1 MNFLKLIRFQNLLII
16 ALVQAVFHF
25 GFLKQQ
31 EGLLVALND
40 VEFILLILATV
51 CIAAA
56 GYIINNI
63 VDQETDNI
71 SKPNKVIVGKYI
83 SETRAYN
90 YYIALNI
97 VGVLIGF
104 FIANI
109 IFKESF
115 AAIFIVVAFVLY
127 LYATQF
133 KQSLLAGNFLVSF
146 LVAFSILLVGV
157 FDLYP
162 IITNE
167 SRKFLGILFQI
178 IIDYAIFAF
187 LLTFIREVV
196 KDIED
201 YEGDLKTGMNTLPIY
216 LGKEKTQK
224 VVFGL
229 SFIPLIALLYYL
241 NSNFKNLEY
250 VVYYTL
256 AFVVAPMLYFILKLW
271 QAKTQKEFNHLS
283 TILKLIMITGILSI
297 IVITYNLNNL
307 STVE

>member
-1 MNFLKLIRFQNLLII
+1 MKFLKLIRYQNLLII
-16 ALVQAVFHF
+16 ALFQGVFHF

-40 VEFILLILATV
+40 VEFILLIIATL

-63 VDQETDNI
+63 VNQETDNI

-115 AAIFIVVAFVLY
+115 AAIFIIIAFVLY

-133 KQSLLAGNFLVSF
+133 KQSLLAGNFLVF
-146 LVAFSILLVGV
+146 IFSCV
-157 FDLYP
+157 
-162 IITNE
+162 
-167 SRKFLGILFQI
+167 
-178 IIDYAIFAF
+178 
-187 LLTFIREVV
+187 
-196 KDIED
+196 
-201 YEGDLKTGMNTLPIY
+201 
-216 LGKEKTQK
+216 
-224 VVFGL
+224 
-229 SFIPLIALLYYL
+229 
-241 NSNFKNLEY
+241 
-250 VVYYTL
+250 
-256 AFVVAPMLYFILKLW
+256 
-271 QAKTQKEFNHLS
+271 
-283 TILKLIMITGILSI
+283 
-297 IVITYNLNNL
+297 
-307 STVE
+307 

>member
-1 MNFLKLIRFQNLLII
+1 MKFLKLIRYQNLLII
-16 ALVQAVFHF
+16 ALFQGVFHF

-40 VEFILLILATV
+40 VEFILLILATL

-63 VDQETDNI
+63 VNQETDNI

-115 AAIFIVVAFVLY
+115 AAIFIIIAFVLY

-187 LLTFIREVV
+187 LITFIREVV

-241 NSNFKNLEY
+241 NSNFTNLEY

-256 AFVVAPMLYFILKLW
+256 ALVVAPMLYFILKLW
-271 QAKTQKEFNHLS
+271 QAKTQNDFKHLS
-283 TILKLIMITGILSI
+283 TILKWIMISGILSI
-297 IVITYNLNNL
+297 IVITFNLNNL
-307 STVE
+307 PKLV

>member
-1 MNFLKLIRFQNLLII
+1 MKFLKLIRYQNLLII

-31 EGLLVALND
+31 QDLIVALNT

-63 VDQETDNI
+63 IDQETDEI
-71 SKPNKVIVGKYI
+71 AKPEKVIVGKQI
-83 SETRAYN
+83 SENRAYN
-90 YYIALNI
+90 YYIGFNI
-97 VGVLIGF
+97 IGVLIGF
-104 FIANI
+104 YISNL

-115 AAIFIVVAFVLY
+115 AGIFIVVAFVLY

-146 LVAFSILLVGV
+146 LVAFSILLVGL

-162 IITNE
+162 VITPE
-167 SRKFLGILFQI
+167 TRPFLNVLFQI

-201 YEGDLKTGMNTLPIY
+201 YEGDLKTGMNTLPIVI
-216 LGKEKTQK
+216 GKQKTQK
-224 VVFGL
+224 IVFAL
-229 SFIPLIALLYYL
+229 SFIPLAALLYYL
-241 NSNFKNLEY
+241 NANFTNLEY
-250 VVYYTL
+250 VIYYTL
-256 AFVVAPMLYFILKLW
+256 LFVVAPMLYFIVKLW
-271 QAKTQKEFNHLS
+271 QAKTQKDFNHVS
-283 TILKLIMITGILSI
+283 TVLKIVMITGILSI
-297 IVITYNLNNL
+297 IVITYNLNQI
-307 STVE
+307 STIG

>member
-1 MNFLKLIRFQNLLII
+1 MKFLKLIRYQNLLII

-31 EGLLVALND
+31 KGLLLALND
-40 VEFILLILATV
+40 VEFFLLIIATV

-71 SKPNKVIVGKYI
+71 SKPENVIVGKYI

-90 YYIALNI
+90 YYIAFNI
-97 VGVLIGF
+97 IGVLLGF
-104 FIANI
+104 FVANVV
-109 IFKESF
+109 FKESF
-115 AAIFIVVAFVLY
+115 AAIFIVVAFILY

-146 LVAFSILLVGV
+146 LVAFSILLVGI

-162 IITNE
+162 MIIAETQQ
-167 SRKFLGILFQI
+167 FLGILFRI
-178 IIDYAIFAF
+178 LIDYAIFAF

-229 SFIPLIALLYYL
+229 SFIPLLALLYYL
-241 NSNFKNLEY
+241 NANFTNLEY
-250 VVYYTL
+250 VLYYTL
-256 AFVVAPMLYFILKLW
+256 AFVVAPMLYFIAKLW
-271 QAKTQKEFNHLS
+271 QAKTQKDFNHLS
-283 TILKLIMITGILSI
+283 SVLKFIMITGILSI
-297 IVITYNLNNL
+297 AVITYNLNNL
-307 STVE
+307 PTVG

>member
-1 MNFLKLIRFQNLLII
+1 MNFLKLIRYQNLLII

-31 EGLLVALND
+31 KGLIVALND
-40 VEFILLILATV
+40 IEFVLLILATI

-63 VDQETDNI
+63 ADQETDNI
-71 SKPNKVIVGKYI
+71 AKPEKVIVGKHI
-83 SETRAYN
+83 SESKAYTF
-90 YYIALNI
+90 YIVINI
-97 VGVLIGF
+97 IGVVLGF
-104 FIANI
+104 FIANLV
-109 IFKESF
+109 FKPSF
-115 AAIFIVVAFVLY
+115 AAIFIAIAFLLY
-127 LYATQF
+127 MYATQF

-146 LVAFSILLVGV
+146 LVAFSILLVGL

-167 SRKFLGILFQI
+167 NRPFLGVLFQI
-178 IIDYAIFAF
+178 IIDYAVFAF
-187 LLTFIREVV
+187 LLTFIREVI

-224 VVFGL
+224 IVFGL

-241 NSNFKNLEY
+241 NANFKSLDY
-250 VVYYTL
+250 VIYYTL
-256 AFVVAPMLYFILKLW
+256 AFIIAPMLYFIVKLW

-283 TILKLIMITGILSI
+283 TVLKIIMITGILSI
-297 IVITYNLNNL
+297 IIITYNLNNL
-307 STVE
+307 QSIG

>member
-1 MNFLKLIRFQNLLII
+1 MKFLKLIRYQNLLII

-31 EGLLVALND
+31 NGLIVALND
-40 VEFILLILATV
+40 IEFILLIIATV
-51 CIAAA
+51 SIAAA

-63 VDQETDNI
+63 IDQETDNI
-71 SKPNKVIVGKYI
+71 SKPEKVIVGIYI
-83 SETRAYN
+83 PETKAYN
-90 YYIALNI
+90 YYIGLNI
-97 VGVLIGF
+97 IGVLIGF
-104 FIANI
+104 FVSNI

-146 LVAFSILLVGV
+146 LVAFSILIVGI

-162 IITNE
+162 IISNE
-167 SRKFLGILFQI
+167 NRQFLGVLFQI

-187 LLTFIREVV
+187 TLTFIREVV

-201 YEGDLKTGMNTLPIY
+201 YEGDLKTGMNTLPIVI
-216 LGKEKTQK
+216 GKEKTQK
-224 VVFGL
+224 IVFGL

-241 NSNFKNLEY
+241 NSNFENLEY
-250 VVYYTL
+250 VIYYTL
-256 AFVVAPMLYFILKLW
+256 AFIIAPMLYFIVKIW
-271 QAKTQKEFNHLS
+271 SAKTQKDFHHLS
-283 TILKLIMITGILSI
+283 TLLKLIMITGILSI

-307 STVE
+307 

>member
-1 MNFLKLIRFQNLLII
+1 MKFLKLIRYQNLLII

-31 EGLLVALND
+31 DELILALND
-40 VEFILLILATV
+40 VEFVLLIIATV

-63 VDQETDNI
+63 VDQETDTI
-71 SKPNKVIVGKYI
+71 SKPEKVIVGKHI
-83 SETRAYN
+83 SEKAAYN
-90 YYIALNI
+90 YYLAFNI
-97 VGVLIGF
+97 VGVILGF
-104 FIANI
+104 FVANI

-115 AAIFIVVAFVLY
+115 AAIFIVVSFVLY

-146 LVAFSILLVGV
+146 LVAFSIILVGV

-162 IITNE
+162 VITPDN
-167 SRKFLGILFQI
+167 RQFLNVLFQI
-178 IIDYAIFAF
+178 ILDYSLFAF

-201 YEGDLKTGMNTLPIY
+201 YEGDLKTGMNTLPIVI
-216 LGKEKTQK
+216 GKEKTQK
-224 VVFGL
+224 IIFGL
-229 SFIPLIALLYYL
+229 SFIPLLALLYYL
-241 NSNFKNLEY
+241 NANFTNLEY
-250 VVYYTL
+250 VIYYTL
-256 AFVVAPMLYFILKLW
+256 GLVVAPMLYFIVKLW
-271 QAKTQKEFNHLS
+271 QAKTQKDFNHLS
-283 TILKLIMITGILSI
+283 TVLKFIMITGILSI

-307 STVE
+307 PKLG

>member
-1 MNFLKLIRFQNLLII
+1 MKFLKLIRYQNLLII

-31 EGLLVALND
+31 EGLLLALNN
-40 VEFILLILATV
+40 VEFILLMIATL
-51 CIAAA
+51 CIASA

-71 SKPNKVIVGKYI
+71 TKPEKVIVGKYI

-104 FIANI
+104 FVANI
-109 IFKESF
+109 VFKESF
-115 AAIFIVVAFVLY
+115 AAIFIVVAFILY

-162 IITNE
+162 VITNE
-167 SRKFLGILFQI
+167 NRPFLGILFQI

-241 NSNFKNLEY
+241 NANFVTLEY
-250 VVYYTL
+250 VIYYTL
-256 AFVVAPMLYFILKLW
+256 AFIVAPMLYFIIKIW
-271 QAKTQKEFNHLS
+271 QAKTQKDFNHVS
-283 TILKLIMITGILSI
+283 TVLKVIMITGILSI
-297 IVITYNLNNL
+297 IVITYNLNHISNIG
-307 STVE
+307 

>member
-1 MNFLKLIRFQNLLII
+1 MNFLKLIRYQNLLII

-31 EGLLVALND
+31 KGLLVALND
-40 VEFILLILATV
+40 VEFILLIIATV

-63 VDQETDNI
+63 VDQETDAI
-71 SKPNKVIVGKYI
+71 SKPEKVIVGKYI

-97 VGVLIGF
+97 IGVLIGF
-104 FIANI
+104 FVANI
-109 IFKESF
+109 VFKESF
-115 AAIFIVVAFVLY
+115 AAIFIVVAFILY

-146 LVAFSILLVGV
+146 LVAFSILLVGI

-162 IITNE
+162 MIIAETQQ
-167 SRKFLGILFQI
+167 FLGILFQI
-178 IIDYAIFAF
+178 LIDYAIFAF

-201 YEGDLKTGMNTLPIY
+201 YDGDLKTGMNTLPIF

-229 SFIPLIALLYYL
+229 SFIPLFALLYYL
-241 NSNFKNLEY
+241 NANFTNLEY
-250 VVYYTL
+250 VLYYTL
-256 AFVVAPMLYFILKLW
+256 AFIVAPMLVFYC
-271 QAKTQKEFNHLS
+271 KTLAS
-283 TILKLIMITGILSI
+283 
-297 IVITYNLNNL
+297 
-307 STVE
+307 

>member
-1 MNFLKLIRFQNLLII
+1 MKFLKLIRYQNLLII

-31 EGLLVALND
+31 EGLIIALND
-40 VEFILLILATV
+40 IEFILLIIATIS
-51 CIAAA
+51 IAAA

-71 SKPNKVIVGKYI
+71 SKPEKVIVGQFI

-90 YYIALNI
+90 YYIAFNI
-97 VGVLIGF
+97 VGVLLGF
-104 FIANI
+104 FVANV

-162 IITNE
+162 VISNE
-167 SRKFLGILFQI
+167 NRSFLGVLFQI

-201 YEGDLKTGMNTLPIY
+201 YEGDIKTGMNTLPIY

-224 VVFGL
+224 IIFGL
-229 SFIPLIALLYYL
+229 SFIPLAALLYYL
-241 NSNFKNLEY
+241 NANFKNLEY
-250 VVYYTL
+250 VIYYTL
-256 AFVVAPMLYFILKLW
+256 AFVIAPMIYFIIKLW
-271 QAKTQKEFNHLS
+271 QAKTQKDFNHLS
-283 TILKLIMITGILSI
+283 TVLKIIMVTGILSI

-307 STVE
+307 PTVG

>member
-1 MNFLKLIRFQNLLII
+1 MKFLKLIRYQNLLII

-31 EGLLVALND
+31 QDLIVALNT

-63 VDQETDNI
+63 IDQETDEI
-71 SKPNKVIVGKYI
+71 AKPEKVIVGKHI
-83 SETRAYN
+83 SENRAYN
-90 YYIALNI
+90 YYIGFNI

-104 FIANI
+104 YISNL

-115 AAIFIVVAFVLY
+115 AGIFIVVAFVLY

-146 LVAFSILLVGV
+146 LVAFSILLVGP

-162 IITNE
+162 VITPE
-167 SRKFLGILFQI
+167 TRPFLNVLFQI

-201 YEGDLKTGMNTLPIY
+201 YEGDLKTGMNTLPIVI
-216 LGKEKTQK
+216 GKQKTQK
-224 VVFGL
+224 IVFAL
-229 SFIPLIALLYYL
+229 SFIPLAALLYYL
-241 NSNFKNLEY
+241 NANFTNLEY
-250 VVYYTL
+250 VIYYTL
-256 AFVVAPMLYFILKLW
+256 LFVVAPILYFIVKLW
-271 QAKTQKEFNHLS
+271 QAKTQKDFNHVS
-283 TILKLIMITGILSI
+283 TVLKIVMITGILSI
-297 IVITYNLNNL
+297 IVITYNLNQI
-307 STVE
+307 STVG

>member
-1 MNFLKLIRFQNLLII
+1 MNFLKLIRYQNLLII

-31 EGLLVALND
+31 KGLIVALNS
-40 VEFILLILATV
+40 VEFILLIIATV

-63 VDQETDNI
+63 ADQETDAI
-71 SKPNKVIVGKYI
+71 SKPEKVIVGKHI
-83 SETRAYN
+83 SEKTAYN
-90 YYIALNI
+90 YYIAFNI
-97 VGVLIGF
+97 VGVMLGF
-104 FIANI
+104 FIANVV
-109 IFKESF
+109 FKESF
-115 AAIFIVVAFVLY
+115 AAIFIVVAFILY

-162 IITNE
+162 VIIDET
-167 SRKFLGILFQI
+167 RQFLGVLFQI
-178 IIDYAIFAF
+178 IIDYAVFAF

-201 YEGDLKTGMNTLPIY
+201 YDGDLKTGMNTLPIY

-229 SFIPLIALLYYL
+229 SFIPLISLLYYL
-241 NSNFKNLEY
+241 NANFTNLEY
-250 VVYYTL
+250 VLYYTL
-256 AFVVAPMLYFILKLW
+256 ALVVAPMLYFIIKLW
-271 QAKTQKEFNHLS
+271 QAKTQKDFNHLS
-283 TILKLIMITGILSI
+283 TVLKFIMITGILSI
-297 IVITYNLNNL
+297 VVITYNLNNL
-307 STVE
+307 PTVG

>member
-1 MNFLKLIRFQNLLII
+1 MKFLKLIRYQNLLII

-31 EGLLVALND
+31 QDLIVALNT

-63 VDQETDNI
+63 IDQETDEI
-71 SKPNKVIVGKYI
+71 AKPEKVIVGKHI
-83 SETRAYN
+83 SENRAYN
-90 YYIALNI
+90 YYIGFNI
-97 VGVLIGF
+97 IGVLIGF
-104 FIANI
+104 YISNL

-115 AAIFIVVAFVLY
+115 AGIFIVVAFVLY

-146 LVAFSILLVGV
+146 LVAFSILLVGL

-162 IITNE
+162 VITPE
-167 SRKFLGILFQI
+167 TRPFLNVLFQI

-187 LLTFIREVV
+187 LLTFVREVV

-201 YEGDLKTGMNTLPIY
+201 YEGDLKTGMNTLPIVI
-216 LGKEKTQK
+216 GKQKTQK
-224 VVFGL
+224 IVFAL
-229 SFIPLIALLYYL
+229 SFIPLAALLYYL
-241 NSNFKNLEY
+241 NANFTNLEY
-250 VVYYTL
+250 VIYYTL
-256 AFVVAPMLYFILKLW
+256 VFVVAPMLYFIVKLW
-271 QAKTQKEFNHLS
+271 QAKTQKDFNHVS
-283 TILKLIMITGILSI
+283 TVLKIVMITGILSI
-297 IVITYNLNNL
+297 IVITYNLNQI
-307 STVE
+307 STIG

>member
-1 MNFLKLIRFQNLLII
+1 MNFLKLIRYQNLLII
-16 ALVQAVFHF
+16 ALMQAVFHF

-31 EGLLVALND
+31 KGLLLGLND
-40 VEFILLILATV
+40 IEFILLIIATI

-63 VDQETDNI
+63 VDQETDTI
-71 SKPNKVIVGKYI
+71 SKPEKVIIGKYI
-83 SETRAYN
+83 SETSAYN
-90 YYIALNI
+90 YYIAFNV

-115 AAIFIVVAFVLY
+115 AGIFIFVAFVLY

-146 LVAFSILLVGV
+146 LVAFSILLVGL

-162 IITNE
+162 IIAPET
-167 SRKFLGILFQI
+167 RQFLNVLFQI

-201 YEGDLKTGMNTLPIY
+201 YEGDLKTGMNTLPIF

-224 VVFGL
+224 VIFAL
-229 SFIPLIALLYYL
+229 SFIPLLALLYYL
-241 NSNFKNLEY
+241 NTNFMNLDY
-250 VVYYTL
+250 VIYYTL
-256 AFVVAPMLYFILKLW
+256 IFVVAPLLYFIIKLW
-271 QAKTQKEFNHLS
+271 QAKTQKDFNHLS
-283 TILKLIMITGILSI
+283 TVLKIVMITGIISI
-297 IVITYNLNNL
+297 IVITQNLNLINIA
-307 STVE
+307 

>member
-1 MNFLKLIRFQNLLII
+1 MKFLKLIRYQNLLII

-31 EGLLVALND
+31 NGLIVALND
-40 VEFILLILATV
+40 IEFILLIIATV
-51 CIAAA
+51 SIAAA

-63 VDQETDNI
+63 IDQETDNI
-71 SKPNKVIVGKYI
+71 SKPEKVIVGIYI
-83 SETRAYN
+83 PETKAYN
-90 YYIALNI
+90 YYIGLNI
-97 VGVLIGF
+97 IGVLIGF
-104 FIANI
+104 FVSNI

-146 LVAFSILLVGV
+146 LVAFSILIVGI

-167 SRKFLGILFQI
+167 NRQFLGVLFQI

-187 LLTFIREVV
+187 TLTFIREVV

-201 YEGDLKTGMNTLPIY
+201 YEGDLKTGMNTLPIVI
-216 LGKEKTQK
+216 GKEKTQK
-224 VVFGL
+224 IVFGL

-241 NSNFKNLEY
+241 NSNFENLEY
-250 VVYYTL
+250 VIYYTL
-256 AFVVAPMLYFILKLW
+256 AFIIAPMLYFIVKIW
-271 QAKTQKEFNHLS
+271 SAKTQKDFHHLS
-283 TILKLIMITGILSI
+283 TLLKLIMITGILSI

-307 STVE
+307 

>member
-1 MNFLKLIRFQNLLII
+1 MNFLKLIRYQNLLII

-31 EGLLVALND
+31 KGLIVALND
-40 VEFILLILATV
+40 IEFVLLILATI

-63 VDQETDNI
+63 ADQETDNI
-71 SKPNKVIVGKYI
+71 AKPEKVIVGKHI
-83 SETRAYN
+83 SENKAYTF
-90 YYIALNI
+90 YIVINI
-97 VGVLIGF
+97 IGVVLGF
-104 FIANI
+104 FIANLV
-109 IFKESF
+109 FKPSF
-115 AAIFIVVAFVLY
+115 AAIFIAIAFLLY
-127 LYATQF
+127 MYATQF

-146 LVAFSILLVGV
+146 LVAFSILLVGL

-167 SRKFLGILFQI
+167 NRPFLGVLFQI
-178 IIDYAIFAF
+178 IIDYAVFAF
-187 LLTFIREVV
+187 LLTFIREVI

-224 VVFGL
+224 IVFGL

-241 NSNFKNLEY
+241 NANFKSLDY
-250 VVYYTL
+250 VIYYTL
-256 AFVVAPMLYFILKLW
+256 AFIIAPMLYFIVKLW

-283 TILKLIMITGILSI
+283 TVLKIIMITGILSI
-297 IVITYNLNNL
+297 IIITYNLNNL
-307 STVE
+307 QSIG

>member
-1 MNFLKLIRFQNLLII
+1 MKFLKLIRYQNLLII

-31 EGLLVALND
+31 KGLIVALNS
-40 VEFILLILATV
+40 VEFILLIIATV

-63 VDQETDNI
+63 ADQETDAI
-71 SKPNKVIVGKYI
+71 SKPEKVIVGKHI
-83 SETRAYN
+83 SEKTAYN
-90 YYIALNI
+90 YYIAFNI
-97 VGVLIGF
+97 VGVMLGF
-104 FIANI
+104 FIANVV
-109 IFKESF
+109 FKESF
-115 AAIFIVVAFVLY
+115 AAIFIVVAFILY

-162 IITNE
+162 VIIDET
-167 SRKFLGILFQI
+167 RQFLGVLFQI
-178 IIDYAIFAF
+178 IIDYAVFAF

-201 YEGDLKTGMNTLPIY
+201 YDGDLKTGMNTLPIY

-241 NSNFKNLEY
+241 NANFTNLEY
-250 VVYYTL
+250 VLYYTL
-256 AFVVAPMLYFILKLW
+256 ALIVAPMLYFIIKLW
-271 QAKTQKEFNHLS
+271 QAKTQKDFNHLS
-283 TILKLIMITGILSI
+283 TVLKFIMITGILSI
-297 IVITYNLNNL
+297 VVITYNLNNL
-307 STVE
+307 PTVG

>member
-1 MNFLKLIRFQNLLII
+1 MKFLKLIRYQNLLII

-31 EGLLVALND
+31 EGLLLALKNI
-40 VEFILLILATV
+40 EFILLIIATV

-71 SKPNKVIVGKYI
+71 SKPEKVIVGKHI

-104 FIANI
+104 FVSNI

-115 AAIFIVVAFVLY
+115 AAIFIVVAFILY

-146 LVAFSILLVGV
+146 LVAFSILLVGL

-162 IITNE
+162 VISDEN
-167 SRKFLGILFQI
+167 RHFLGVLFQI
-178 IIDYAIFAF
+178 IIDYATFAF

-201 YEGDLKTGMNTLPIY
+201 YDGDLKTGMNTLPIF

-224 VVFGL
+224 VIFGL
-229 SFIPLIALLYYL
+229 SFIPLLALLYYL
-241 NSNFKNLEY
+241 NANFTNLEY
-250 VVYYTL
+250 VIYYTL
-256 AFVVAPMLYFILKLW
+256 AMVVAPMLYFIAKLW
-271 QAKTQKEFNHLS
+271 QAKTQKDFNHLS
-283 TILKLIMITGILSI
+283 TVLKFVMITGILSI
-297 IVITYNLNNL
+297 VVITYNLNHISNL
-307 STVE
+307 G

>member
-1 MNFLKLIRFQNLLII
+1 MNFLKLIRYQNLLII
-16 ALVQAVFHF
+16 VLVQAVFHF

-178 IIDYAIFAF
+178 IIES
-187 LLTFIREVV
+187 R
-196 KDIED
+196 
-201 YEGDLKTGMNTLPIY
+201 
-216 LGKEKTQK
+216 
-224 VVFGL
+224 
-229 SFIPLIALLYYL
+229 
-241 NSNFKNLEY
+241 
-250 VVYYTL
+250 
-256 AFVVAPMLYFILKLW
+256 
-271 QAKTQKEFNHLS
+271 
-283 TILKLIMITGILSI
+283 
-297 IVITYNLNNL
+297 
-307 STVE
+307 

>member
-1 MNFLKLIRFQNLLII
+1 MKFLKLIRYQNLLII
-16 ALVQAVFHF
+16 ALIQAVFHF

-40 VEFILLILATV
+40 VEFIFLILATI

-283 TILKLIMITGILSI
+283 TVLKLIMITGILSI
-297 IVITYNLNNL
+297 IVISYNLNNL

>member
-1 MNFLKLIRFQNLLII
+1 MKFLKLIRYQNLLII
-16 ALVQAVFHF
+16 ALFQGVFHF

-40 VEFILLILATV
+40 VEFILLIIATL

-63 VDQETDNI
+63 VNQETDNI

-115 AAIFIVVAFVLY
+115 AAIFIIIAFVLY

-241 NSNFKNLEY
+241 NSNFTNLEY
-250 VVYYTL
+250 VIYYTL
-256 AFVVAPMLYFILKLW
+256 ALVVAPMLYFILKLW
-271 QAKTQKEFNHLS
+271 QAKTQNDFKHLS
-283 TILKLIMITGILSI
+283 TVLKWIMISGILSI
-297 IVITYNLNNL
+297 IVITFNLNNL
-307 STVE
+307 PKLV

>member
-1 MNFLKLIRFQNLLII
+1 MNFLKLIRYQNLLII

-31 EGLLVALND
+31 EGLLLALND
-40 VEFILLILATV
+40 IEFILLIIATV

-71 SKPNKVIVGKYI
+71 SKPEKLIVGKHI

-104 FIANI
+104 LVSNI

-115 AAIFIVVAFVLY
+115 AAIFIVVAFILY

-146 LVAFSILLVGV
+146 LVAFSILLVGL

-162 IITNE
+162 IISDEN
-167 SRKFLGILFQI
+167 RHFLGVLFQI
-178 IIDYAIFAF
+178 IIDYATFAF

-201 YEGDLKTGMNTLPIY
+201 YDGDLKTGMNTLPIF

-229 SFIPLIALLYYL
+229 SFIPLLALLYYL
-241 NSNFKNLEY
+241 NANFTNLEY
-250 VVYYTL
+250 VIYYTL
-256 AFVVAPMLYFILKLW
+256 GFIVAPMLYFIVKLW
-271 QAKTQKEFNHLS
+271 QAKTQKDFNHLS
-283 TILKLIMITGILSI
+283 TVLKIVMITGILSI
-297 IVITYNLNNL
+297 VVITYNLNNL
-307 STVE
+307 PKIG

>member
-1 MNFLKLIRFQNLLII
+1 MKFLKLIRYQNLLII

-31 EGLLVALND
+31 DELILALND
-40 VEFILLILATV
+40 VEFVLLIIATV

-63 VDQETDNI
+63 VDQETDTI
-71 SKPNKVIVGKYI
+71 SKPEKVIVGKHI
-83 SETRAYN
+83 SEKAAYN
-90 YYIALNI
+90 YYLAFNI
-97 VGVLIGF
+97 VGVILGF
-104 FIANI
+104 FVANI

-115 AAIFIVVAFVLY
+115 AAIFIVVSFVLY

-146 LVAFSILLVGV
+146 LVAFSIILVGV

-162 IITNE
+162 VITPDN
-167 SRKFLGILFQI
+167 RQFLNVLFQI
-178 IIDYAIFAF
+178 ILDYALFAF

-201 YEGDLKTGMNTLPIY
+201 YEGDLKTGMNTLPIVI
-216 LGKEKTQK
+216 GKEKTQK
-224 VVFGL
+224 IIFGL
-229 SFIPLIALLYYL
+229 SFIPLLALLYYL
-241 NSNFKNLEY
+241 NANFTNLEY
-250 VVYYTL
+250 VIYYTL
-256 AFVVAPMLYFILKLW
+256 GLVVAPMLYFIVKLW
-271 QAKTQKEFNHLS
+271 QAKTQKDFNHLS
-283 TILKLIMITGILSI
+283 TVLKFIMITGILSI

-307 STVE
+307 PKIG

>member
-1 MNFLKLIRFQNLLII
+1 MKFLKLIRYQNLLII

-31 EGLLVALND
+31 KGLLLALND
-40 VEFILLILATV
+40 VEFFLLIIATV

-71 SKPNKVIVGKYI
+71 SKPENLIVGKYI

-90 YYIALNI
+90 YYIAFNI
-97 VGVLIGF
+97 IGVLLGF
-104 FIANI
+104 FVANVV
-109 IFKESF
+109 FKESF
-115 AAIFIVVAFVLY
+115 AAIFIVVAFILY

-146 LVAFSILLVGV
+146 LVAFSILLVGI

-162 IITNE
+162 MIIAETQQ
-167 SRKFLGILFQI
+167 FLGILFRI
-178 IIDYAIFAF
+178 LIDYAIFAF

-229 SFIPLIALLYYL
+229 SFIPLLALLYYL
-241 NSNFKNLEY
+241 NANFTNLEY
-250 VVYYTL
+250 VLYYTL
-256 AFVVAPMLYFILKLW
+256 AFVVAPMLYFIAKLW
-271 QAKTQKEFNHLS
+271 QAKTQKDFNHLS
-283 TILKLIMITGILSI
+283 SVLKFIMITGILSI
-297 IVITYNLNNL
+297 AVITYNLNNL
-307 STVE
+307 PTVG

>member
-1 MNFLKLIRFQNLLII
+1 MKFLKLIRYQNLLII

-31 EGLLVALND
+31 KGLIVALND

-71 SKPNKVIVGKYI
+71 SKPEKVIVGKYI

-90 YYIALNI
+90 FYIGLNI
-97 VGVLIGF
+97 VGVLLGF

-109 IFKESF
+109 VFKESF

-146 LVAFSILLVGV
+146 LVAFSILLIGL

-162 IITNE
+162 IITDEN
-167 SRKFLGILFQI
+167 RPFLGVLFQI

-224 VVFGL
+224 VIFGL

-241 NSNFKNLEY
+241 NANFKSLEY
-250 VVYYTL
+250 VIYYTL
-256 AFVVAPMLYFILKLW
+256 AFVIAPMLYFIVKLW
-271 QAKTQKEFNHLS
+271 PAKNQKDFNHLS
-283 TILKLIMITGILSI
+283 TVLKIIMITGILSI
-297 IVITYNLNNL
+297 IVITYNLNHL
-307 STVE
+307 PTVG

>member
-1 MNFLKLIRFQNLLII
+1 MNFLKLIRYQNLLII

-31 EGLLVALND
+31 KGLIVALNS
-40 VEFILLILATV
+40 VEFILLIIATV

-63 VDQETDNI
+63 ADQETDAI
-71 SKPNKVIVGKYI
+71 SKPEKVIVGKHI
-83 SETRAYN
+83 SEKTAYN
-90 YYIALNI
+90 YYIAFNI
-97 VGVLIGF
+97 VGVMLGF
-104 FIANI
+104 FIANVV
-109 IFKESF
+109 FKESF
-115 AAIFIVVAFVLY
+115 AAIFIVVAFILY

-146 LVAFSILLVGV
+146 LVAFSILLVGI

-162 IITNE
+162 VIIDET
-167 SRKFLGILFQI
+167 RQFLGVLFQI
-178 IIDYAIFAF
+178 IIDYAVFAF

-241 NSNFKNLEY
+241 NANFTNLEY
-250 VVYYTL
+250 VLYYTL
-256 AFVVAPMLYFILKLW
+256 ALVVAPMLYFIIKLW
-271 QAKTQKEFNHLS
+271 QAKTQKDFNHLS
-283 TILKLIMITGILSI
+283 TVLKFIMITGILSI
-297 IVITYNLNNL
+297 VVITYNLNNL
-307 STVE
+307 PTVG

>member
-1 MNFLKLIRFQNLLII
+1 MNFLKLIRYQNLLII

-31 EGLLVALND
+31 DELLLALND
-40 VEFILLILATV
+40 IEFVLLILATV

-63 VDQETDNI
+63 VDQETDAI
-71 SKPNKVIVGKYI
+71 SKPEKVIVGKHI
-83 SETRAYN
+83 SEKAAYN
-90 YYIALNI
+90 YYLAFNI
-97 VGVLIGF
+97 VGVILGF
-104 FIANI
+104 FVANI

-115 AAIFIVVAFVLY
+115 AAIFIVVSFVLY

-146 LVAFSILLVGV
+146 LVAFSIILVGV

-162 IITNE
+162 VITVEN
-167 SRKFLGILFQI
+167 RQFLNVLFQI
-178 IIDYAIFAF
+178 ILDYALFAF

-201 YEGDLKTGMNTLPIY
+201 YEGDLKTGMNTLPIV

-224 VVFGL
+224 VIFGI
-229 SFIPLIALLYYL
+229 SFIPLLALLYYL
-241 NSNFKNLEY
+241 NENFTHLEY
-250 VVYYTL
+250 VIYYVL
-256 AFVVAPMLYFILKLW
+256 GLVVAPMLYFIVKLW
-271 QAKTQKEFNHLS
+271 PAKTQKDFNHLS
-283 TILKLIMITGILSI
+283 TVLKFIMITGILSI

-307 STVE
+307 ATLG

>member
-1 MNFLKLIRFQNLLII
+1 MNFLKLIRYQNLLII
-16 ALVQAVFHF
+16 VLVQAVFHF

-201 YEGDLKTGMNTLPIY
+201 FEGDLKTGMNTLPIY

-256 AFVVAPMLYFILKLW
+256 ALVVAPMLYFILKLW
-271 QAKTQKEFNHLS
+271 QGKTQKEFNHLS

-307 STVE
+307 PTVE

>member
-1 MNFLKLIRFQNLLII
+1 MNFLKLIRYQNLLII

-256 AFVVAPMLYFILKLW
+256 ALVVAPMLYFILKLW

-283 TILKLIMITGILSI
+283 TVLKLIMITGILSI

-307 STVE
+307 PTVE

>member
-1 MNFLKLIRFQNLLII
+1 MNFLKLIRYQNLLII

-31 EGLLVALND
+31 KGLIVALND
-40 VEFILLILATV
+40 IEFVLLILATV

-71 SKPNKVIVGKYI
+71 AKPEKVIVGKHIAENKAYTFYI
-83 SETRAYN
+83 V
-90 YYIALNI
+90 INI
-97 VGVLIGF
+97 IGVVLGF
-104 FIANI
+104 FIANLV
-109 IFKESF
+109 FKPSF
-115 AAIFIVVAFVLY
+115 AAIFIAVAFLLY
-127 LYATQF
+127 MYATQF

-146 LVAFSILLVGV
+146 LVAFSILLVGL

-167 SRKFLGILFQI
+167 NRPFLGVLFQI
-178 IIDYAIFAF
+178 IIDYAVFAF
-187 LLTFIREVV
+187 LLTFIREVI

-224 VVFGL
+224 IVFGL

-241 NSNFKNLEY
+241 NANFKSLDY
-250 VVYYTL
+250 VIYYTL
-256 AFVVAPMLYFILKLW
+256 VFIIAPMLYFIVKLW

-283 TILKLIMITGILSI
+283 TVLKIIMITGILSI
-297 IVITYNLNNL
+297 IIITYNLNNL
-307 STVE
+307 QNIG

>member
-1 MNFLKLIRFQNLLII
+1 MNFLKLIRYQNLLII

-31 EGLLVALND
+31 DELLLALND
-40 VEFILLILATV
+40 IEFVLLILATV

-63 VDQETDNI
+63 VDQETDAI
-71 SKPNKVIVGKYI
+71 SKPEKVIVGKHI
-83 SETRAYN
+83 SEKTAYN
-90 YYIALNI
+90 YYLAFNI
-97 VGVLIGF
+97 VGVILGF
-104 FIANI
+104 FLANI

-115 AAIFIVVAFVLY
+115 AAIFIVVSFVLY

-146 LVAFSILLVGV
+146 LVAFSIILVGV

-162 IITNE
+162 VITVEN
-167 SRKFLGILFQI
+167 RQFLNVLFQI
-178 IIDYAIFAF
+178 ILDYALFAF

-201 YEGDLKTGMNTLPIY
+201 YEGDLKTGMNTLPIV

-224 VVFGL
+224 VIFGI
-229 SFIPLIALLYYL
+229 SFIPLLALLYYL
-241 NSNFKNLEY
+241 NENFTHLEY
-250 VVYYTL
+250 VIYYVL
-256 AFVVAPMLYFILKLW
+256 GLVVAPMLYFIVKLW
-271 QAKTQKEFNHLS
+271 PAKTQKDFNHLS
-283 TILKLIMITGILSI
+283 TVLKFIMITGILSI

-307 STVE
+307 ATLG

>member
-1 MNFLKLIRFQNLLII
+1 MNFLKLIRYQNLLII

-31 EGLLVALND
+31 KGLIVALNS
-40 VEFILLILATV
+40 VEFILLIIATV

-63 VDQETDNI
+63 ADQETDAI
-71 SKPNKVIVGKYI
+71 SKPEKVIVGKHI
-83 SETRAYN
+83 SEKTAYN
-90 YYIALNI
+90 YYIAFNI
-97 VGVLIGF
+97 VGVMLGF
-104 FIANI
+104 FIANVV
-109 IFKESF
+109 FKESF
-115 AAIFIVVAFVLY
+115 AAIFIVVAFILY

-146 LVAFSILLVGV
+146 LVAFSILLVGI

-162 IITNE
+162 VIIDET
-167 SRKFLGILFQI
+167 RQFLGVLFQI
-178 IIDYAIFAF
+178 IIDYAVFAF

-201 YEGDLKTGMNTLPIY
+201 YDGDLKTGMNTLPIY

-229 SFIPLIALLYYL
+229 SFIPLLALLYYL
-241 NSNFKNLEY
+241 NANFINLEY
-250 VVYYTL
+250 VLYYTL
-256 AFVVAPMLYFILKLW
+256 ALVVAPMLYFIAKLW
-271 QAKTQKEFNHLS
+271 QAKTQKDFNHLS
-283 TILKLIMITGILSI
+283 TVLKFIMITGILSI
-297 IVITYNLNNL
+297 VVITYNLNNL
-307 STVE
+307 PTVG

>member
-1 MNFLKLIRFQNLLII
+1 MKFLKLIRYQNLLII

-31 EGLLVALND
+31 KDLIIALNS
-40 VEFILLILATV
+40 VEFILLIIATV

-63 VDQETDNI
+63 VDQETDAI
-71 SKPNKVIVGKYI
+71 AKPEKVIVGKHI
-83 SETRAYN
+83 PENRAYN
-90 YYIALNI
+90 YYIAFNI

-104 FIANI
+104 FISNI
-109 IFKESF
+109 IFKEGF
-115 AAIFIVVAFVLY
+115 AGIFIAIAFILY

-146 LVAFSILLVGV
+146 LVAFSILLVGL

-162 IITNE
+162 VITPE
-167 SRKFLGILFQI
+167 TRPFLNVLFQI

-187 LLTFIREVV
+187 LLTFIREIV

-201 YEGDLKTGMNTLPIY
+201 YEGDYKTGMNTLPIY

-241 NSNFKNLEY
+241 NANFTNLEY
-250 VVYYTL
+250 VIYYTL
-256 AFVVAPMLYFILKLW
+256 AFVVAPLLYFIIKLW
-271 QAKTQKEFNHLS
+271 QAKTQKDFNHLS
-283 TILKLIMITGILSI
+283 SVLKLVMITGILSI

-307 STVE
+307 PTLE

>member
-1 MNFLKLIRFQNLLII
+1 MKFLKLIRYQNLLII
-16 ALVQAVFHF
+16 ALIQAVFHF

-40 VEFILLILATV
+40 VEFIFLILATI

-271 QAKTQKEFNHLS
+271 QAKSQKEFNHLS
-283 TILKLIMITGILSI
+283 TVLKLIMITGILSI
-297 IVITYNLNNL
+297 IVISYNLNNL